1 MTEFFRSYLT
11 WSASG
16 TWIQGPRGG
25 TRQLLEV
32 PEEHNL
38 ASWSQHVLQG
48 LLDLE
53 WQREPLDVGV
63 PSAMCL
69 IVPRQSRQRSLASPL
84 YELEDQLPIA
94 AENWV
99 TVTADDLIVLYPRAT
114 LRQFRDALHDQGV
127 AVRGFVP
134 DWLYREP
141 LLATV
146 RDGVVV
152 VRREQRWEL
161 AAIRHGRLHSWSSPG
176 TRDQLLSEIRWLQ
189 ATTGQAGKLVVKGA
203 ENDELSSLQLAL
215 EPELLTLE
223 VATAVDTESRTPAT
237 AGIQQR
243 SQLVIRSSQLSD
255 GSEWSEWES
264 TLVASCQRM
273 ILAAVI
279 CLLVISWWGYRLREQ
294 RAAADRELGAMFSET
309 FPGQEVPAAAAARLQ
324 SERQRLRALRTTTT
338 AVQRPQSALPTL
350 ARWLE
355 SFPEAPRFRVTSA
368 QLDERSLS
376 LSGEAPGHTAVGA
389 LVQALATQE
398 FEATSPSSQQR
409 AADLVVFQLKT
420 ALRPAGSQ
428 GAK

>member
-1 MTEFFRSYLT
+1 
-11 WSASG
+11 
-16 TWIQGPRGG
+16 
-25 TRQLLEV
+25 
-32 PEEHNL
+32 
-38 ASWSQHVLQG
+38 
-48 LLDLE
+48 
-53 WQREPLDVGV
+53 
-63 PSAMCL
+63 
-69 IVPRQSRQRSLASPL
+69 
-84 YELEDQLPIA
+84 
-94 AENWV
+94 
-99 TVTADDLIVLYPRAT
+99 
-114 LRQFRDALHDQGV
+114 
-127 AVRGFVP
+127 
-134 DWLYREP
+134 
-141 LLATV
+141 
-146 RDGVVV
+146 
-152 VRREQRWEL
+152 
-161 AAIRHGRLHSWSSPG
+161 
-176 TRDQLLSEIRWLQ
+176 
-189 ATTGQAGKLVVKGA
+189 
-203 ENDELSSLQLAL
+203 
-215 EPELLTLE
+215 
-223 VATAVDTESRTPAT
+223 
-237 AGIQQR
+237 
-243 SQLVIRSSQLSD
+243 
-255 GSEWSEWES
+255 
-264 TLVASCQRM
+264 
-273 ILAAVI
+273 VI